1 MAIEVPDGWATLL
14 KTLTG
19 MPFPQA
25 NEDSLRLV
33 SDDYRQMAEKFQ
45 EVEELLR
52 QVVSRVDED
61 FEGRTATEFVAYAR
75 QFVERTN
82 GNQSILDRAHE
93 DAMKLSKNAHKTAAD
108 IEYTKWMIFGQLALL
123 VVQIALAQALMPLTA
138 GLSEIWA
145 AAAIGAFR
153 AMALLILKFLVAQI
167 IMQTITGLVGGLLLD
182 SILQLTQMG
191 RGDRTEWNTDF
202 TKDAAKFA
210 AIGGVLG
217 GPFALLGGAFGKLLG
232 NLGGRALGK
241 ILGNDAGNVLA
252 KGLAGGAKGAGAGA
266 GKGGGALAKGAGAGA
281 GKGGGALAKG
291 AGAGAGKGGGAL
303 AKGAGAGAGAGAGVG
318 KGGGALGK
326 GAGAGAGAGKVP
338 GGLGAG
344 AGKVPGG
351 VGEGLGKGLSGA
363 GDGIGKG
370 VSGAGDGAL
379 GAGAR
384 SGAGAAGNTIS
395 ETSAR
400 ELGERLGNI
409 MGRTNESLNQL
420 GADGVRGAAAGA
432 VGREVVKDFANA
444 FEKHLGGALGNE
456 TAKNLGREYGEALV
470 KNWAGKADWQ
480 GLTHSLDDALK
491 PFAKDLGE
499 SGVRALSHDL
509 PGSFVRTVGGNLG
522 FHIGNF
528 VGEIAGESAHAVV
541 TEGMYNLIF
550 GPEHKFTVSGW
561 TAAAGAMGGVLGRGV
576 AHGFQSVHNMVQ
588 GPPAAPPPRPPVFS
602 SDAPAP
608 PTASPRPGTESGPT
622 LRDGS
627 TPRTDADNRTLTD
640 SGSDTDSLYYPDVD
654 DFSDSA
660 TLYGDDDGNGGTAP
674 SGAPTA
680 SAPSFATSSGGAD
693 ITNTGDFTSTPNRS
707 DTPNGTD
714 SPNRTE
720 VPNSN
725 ENPNGN
731 ETPNTGGRPNTT
743 DSSGSGSGTGSGDP
757 ATPGPRSPEP
767 PVLPDTVSEL
777 DLLLNSLPDV
787 PDAPPNPQ
795 PDPDVVPDQIPEN
808 VTRDLGDLDSVLTD
822 LPRVPDAAPG
832 AVLTPDQ
839 LLESLPDVPDTPLGP
854 PRTPEE
860 LRLLA
865 DLPDVPE
872 GSPWQTS
879 GDGSGGSASGRN
891 GDSEQGHRSP
901 NDLDRLLRERQDRLK
916 NQQDPDDLDADLAAR
931 LAKLREGGP
940 DDLGRPARVDELRE
954 QYHAALEEEGTGGPD
969 RDGTVA
975 GSEDDASAL
984 PHNATGGAGTSNAT
998 GSTAAP
1004 QRPAPTGS
1012 TTTGPNSVNVQ
1023 GGSRPQS
1030 PAGTNPD
1037 GLDASLPD
1045 VPQDPP
1051 GSRPAAADETDLVF
1065 PDVPQQAPAARPET
1079 RRTESDGA
1087 GSVTDDP
1094 PSPPRTESTDELPFL
1109 DGFDD
1114 GGDLDAL
1121 LALLDGAVV
1130 VTDDPLG
1137 QLAQLPDVP
1146 EGLSSADQRKLAADT
1161 TRETDALLAD
1171 ARRVG
1176 VDRETRQRLGERIQD
1191 DVRAGRH
1198 AEAADGLR
1206 ELSDLV
1212 AQHGLGERLQQFRR
1226 HMDGGYEGRAAQLG
1240 MRRTEWLR
1248 HGLDI
1253 EEAALHGDPRRT
1265 TQLLD
1270 DFEQRLGALGAE
1282 LKDRADHSPEA
1293 LEKRLADNRRADA
1306 EAAGMDRERLRV
1318 WEDRL
1323 EQSATPDELQK
1334 TLADYEAELET
1345 AHRLT
1350 TLRELG
1356 ASEQELAS
1364 WKARFEGPERGGDL
1378 DAQYERRTTTLHDEA
1393 EVAALQERVAA
1404 LNTRES
1410 DDRTGPSREQQD
1422 SGPSMAELQQRLDAI
1437 HRGSTSRPEPPQPTP
1452 QPHDGTSRDNT
1463 PASDRSEG
1471 PDAENDASLEARL
1484 EKMREGDDHTGL
1496 SREEQQQWADRHARA
1511 EDDAARQAVERQ
1523 HAERM
1528 AQMERDR
1535 RLKAVSV
1542 GGPEGARRSP
1552 ERQDAWQ
1559 SRLDEAA
1566 DDPQAVD
1573 RALDDYDAETDKL
1586 RREGKERLEQELR
1599 APDRLRDLDRRIDRS
1614 LDRLP
1619 EEVRTQAARDARTL
1633 VERLRDLTAVPEE
1646 TPAPKTDEAVPDQ
1659 SAAQDP
1665 DPLRPTPAPA
1675 PVPHPTP
1682 TRSASPSPSSESSS
1696 SSSSRSNGDERG
1708 GSSTEKAPRP
1718 AGSERDLRTPAFPG
1732 EQLMEAPRQRN
1743 ASSASEDGGSTH
1755 SRDRDDLPS
1764 PDSRRIPTETEE
1776 DALTSSA
1783 SDRDDDA
1790 PHLSDDA
1797 ESVTSAPESP
1807 ENAQDTRD
1815 PKDTEGSGDS
1825 DNSGSPAKEGGE
1837 SQGGDETQ
1845 GAPSG
1850 DGHRPGGSSEEQQPQ
1865 LPARDQALN
1874 ALSADEFEK
1883 RMYRAR
1889 RDRPEL
1895 TTDEALRDEVYRR
1908 INDPG
1913 VKVEKEVSLARPLL
1927 AEGVAPPSGRSGA
1940 FVTFDDN
1947 AMLPTS
1953 LQGNGHGHITLRG
1966 VERLVDALTT
1976 RWRLDPDGAAQL
1988 NLVLTQSP
1996 HTLLSP
2002 RTLVLP
2008 TLDGGRRE
2016 VALSLDS
2023 YGNWRRFT
2031 EPTPPAVPDSAA
2043 QPAPGT
2049 GETTTPKTGTPE
2061 SDTSKT
2067 DEAKATTDAPVKVE
2081 TELRTRP
2088 GATETKTLGTSRAFG
2103 LAVPIGP
2110 SGTPFGALGSVS
2122 LSGRRMEA
2130 SYTYTQENRAQ
2141 SSVTTVGKDGSHLH
2155 VSDLHI
2161 VAESVH
2167 VWDRKGRERPASR
2180 QQAGTADRQHYR
2192 IQDGVAWRVPDSVT
2206 DPAIPDRLPPAFT
2219 FAPGARPHLL
2229 APLSVTTGTR
2239 LLDWALRNFPEAA
2252 PASFLRRQ
2260 LADLFGEESLRTMIA
2275 QSSGETVVTAPLFAG
2290 LGNRSLGSVELR
2302 LIPVDAA
2309 LRQASDQTEV
2319 KRADAQRSTGTTE
2332 KKNTQ
2337 GAGAGLTVG
2346 PQFGLLQP
2354 PGALNLQVAGA
2365 AGLTTQRA
2373 ESSYSGNT
2381 AESVRTL
2388 NSRGHSGLYDVRF
2401 RLEVR
2406 RQGGTWESPAPVQQG
2421 DRAGGGDPAEGG
2433 AFLTA
2438 TVQIPRADARRL
2450 AGWDDGTTPVPDAEA
2465 PPAPVYLTPS
2475 DPKTFG
2481 LHAVV
2486 DLAPV
2491 GDAQS
2496 PPPHTSLTDA
2506 LVDRIQAGLH
2516 RAYPDLVLPPGAN
2529 TATYATTANGTS
2541 TTTTG
2546 DRPGS
2551 SDRTYNNAVRNTHLL
2566 RQALARTVL
2575 EGALD
2580 RLTSTGLR
2588 IPLEQ
2593 LGTVNKRY
2601 VVVTVRAQATDRR
2614 FVGTHH
2620 DLGVANNVLSTRRAD
2635 SATTR
2640 THGWSVGFDVG
2651 LTGLD
2656 RFGGTGSV
2664 GYRYGKQTAYGMT
2677 YGPTLTPDGG
2687 IASSGSQHLWSY
2699 HLNFTAEAIS
2709 FTRPRQI
2716 ARTMTGELLGT
2727 RWFVKQTAET
2737 VDLLR
2742 TDRTGRTGTTTARP
2756 PATATAPAPAA
2767 VAGRVT
2773 FAVPASLSVPA
2784 SLPVDRSQNTAQTAP
2799 TTTPMTPAM
2808 AELLSSGKPV
2818 PTADWTSHPLLD
2830 GLHSVQ
2836 SVTSPQLVQ
2845 QHLRELLASVSG
2857 NSWVYGNDGTPATG
2871 ALAEA
2876 FAVGRNEADFSDAA
2890 QSGKHV
2896 SDLFGRTAVTDITAS
2911 VSAWPQLR
2919 RPRVV
2924 AVVDSSDLALSA
2936 VGSGTSG
2943 AGHSVA
2949 KVSSHTVSLLGAF
2962 RAKHTD
2968 TFQTAGTYGAIWT
2981 PYQRTSTAT
2990 EAATFS
2996 ANPAQTVQYTGPMA
3010 LVGADVAWHLAAR
3023 SQPSGLLQGPMEL
3036 VRGRKPEGRIV
3047 EVPDGV
3053 LVWVPLAEARKA
3065 GLFDDGLVAP
3075 PSPQLYTTT
3084 GAAAH
3089 GTLTVGRIDMAPA
3102 AKAFTDQLLTTL
3114 PQHKSWLGPKSL
3126 LADQLGGLARQM
3138 TALSPSGMRALQTGM
3153 ENGGTSLR
3161 LARNKIGPSRDASLT
3176 VTLRRTGFT
3185 PGPLRHDVKPTI
3197 ARPTSTAE
3205 TVTQKLARGYEAG
3218 YRLAEAPTVQNDPV
3232 VRNGGFTLDDKV
3244 GSSRS
3249 AALAHAVT
3257 DAVSAQVAFEGPVV
3271 TGRTEFEATFT
3282 LELPDGTVV
3291 THTQGVGDAEVVL
3304 PLSLARPE
3312 PTASPTATAGAGATA
3327 GTSATA
3333 GATGTTGHAGTTAAT
3348 GAKASATAT
3357 GTSSATPQ
3365 ASRPMLQPPE
3375 QPRTVALRERGP
3387 AGKEL
3392 FATGPESV
3400 VVTTVGGIPT
3410 LRDAA
3415 AYAVDTAVKGR
3426 GTKSGDA
3433 TPMPTDTHGRYVRR
3447 TALTRP
3453 GTAAGEALKG
3463 GISTDVLS
3471 AYLPQMI
3478 RDSLTVTLHDT
3489 TSAVGGTDATLT
3501 LSAHVDLSRATL
3513 LAVDAQAGLGGSR
3526 RTSDNDTYT
3535 GDTTDSHLPSMTAGP
3550 GFQSQPVVQSTAAVP
3565 GWADS
3570 DAAGSAADRRT
3581 SALTTLKPFA
3591 GGAVLVQAP
3600 LHVVQTAKASHR
3612 VADLPLV
3619 PAALRPGSRPPVTVE
3634 HTVPDGVTMWVSFD
3648 VARKHGLLP
3657 AEVEAAADLVKQQT
3671 EKYVTAAKEAAAAER
3686 RLRALDSESAALR
3699 TRLRDLLATPSP
3711 TGTDVAAARERLA
3724 TARTRYAEAQ
3734 RDLVNH
3740 RRDLATAEQHLAGSS
3755 EAAWKAV
3762 EHYTLTGPRPTGT
3775 PPVPWTEPATTT
3787 TPDTTGAGTDTDTD
3801 TATGTTAE
3809 EPPATVPGYPPLSEL
3824 LADATPD
3831 EGPST
3836 SVSAA
3841 TPQDVLT
3848 RTEFWLGETGP
3859 PADVEAVRR
3868 EQAKAAAWAE
3878 HLLAADA
3885 AHRASLETVRA
3896 AREDRDAA
3904 LLREARS
3911 RKTPARNAAPGQFDA
3926 ADADVRTTRAAHDK
3940 AVERLTAQY
3949 RELGLVRANFDAVDT
3964 AVRPLLAPR
3973 PEGSAPPVVTPWH
3986 PTAEPD
3992 GYVRPTETPVPDPY
4006 TSQGA
4011 DSEGRPVTLTDPD
4024 GRVLQLVEPPS
4035 AGPAHLDH
4043 GTSFHRSLLDAVER
4057 AHPGHLAVQGL
4068 HATGRDLSAAD
4079 VQHLRNR
4086 LADRLTMDR
4095 DELTPFLAIDPQE
4108 RFTAQELA
4116 DAGIVLSAAE
4126 ADEHAASRNRLPQT
4140 VAARLT
4146 PDQHVE
4152 LARTTLMRP
4161 GDQQIGDRKDAGW
4174 NHSAGDLAA
4183 LLAARVLQ
4191 VPVTVVHADLNHL
4204 TFTPASTDTT
4214 GPALS
4219 GVVLHL
4225 ADNDLYRPAVPST
4238 TDTLLLNTESEI
4250 TQQAP
4255 ETTAVES
4262 SPAAPADGIRPE
4274 GPTYYMGGGSGELA
4288 PVPRQINFIWL
4299 GGTLSPA
4306 ARANIENW
4314 AARAQAAGWT
4324 LTIWTDAAG
4333 ARSNE
4338 GFLQSTTGTGAAQ
4351 HGKVKHLFA
4360 KDKGPIWQKN
4370 PLSKAQT
4377 LYEAA
4382 LGLESFAMASDVARY
4397 ALLHKHGGVY
4407 LDVDLG
4413 PGAVTLRPGGVMM
4426 PLGDDTLPMFGPL
4439 LQDLGSVRKKLRL
4452 PDGSVP
4458 TEEQIQQAAAMA
4470 YEDGDFGNHFI
4481 VAHPGSAFMKQV
4493 LDNLP
4498 DYNTKDPL
4506 TKGYLVADMKS
4517 KNVAGKTGPLFLVRQ
4532 FIKHAGTFPPP
4543 GVSTDSGNAPA
4554 AESVKAAGKQKF
4566 APAPHNR
4573 YRVRTEDWTDWAR
4586 LEWLTSESKN
4596 QEVPTTASAPA
4607 RQETLVKRIGGTVRK
4622 LKDNVATWGSG
4633 RTGSGPTLSNDGTLL
4648 TGFDPASDQLDPG
4661 GGTPQDE
4668 LVGKDGR
4675 KVSFE
4680 QMRQSL
4686 RKIRDASGEVI
4697 GYASHSETDWA
4708 PRKDFYANYRA
4719 DQASYAVYRPEGK
4732 GTFAAVP
4739 EDSAVPRTVPW
4750 HADAH
4755 AASGTDTAA
4764 STSNA
4769 KATGTDVPA
4778 GRQQAPKPIFFD
4790 AHGSQHG
4797 VKLHIHGELPL
4808 VVDGA
4813 QFARFMETLTDP
4825 DQPPAPVVLVAC
4837 NTAATRSTDGGSV
4850 VMDAAR
4856 AVPGRRWYAPDVA
4869 VGHVTGSGA
4878 GGTTGVLAL
4887 LQDPTAG
4894 RPGQW
4899 VTAIEPD
4906 ALDALLG
4913 QERGH
4918 GGGDG
4923 DTAVGGVTKPTDG
4936 YDPVRNADKL
4946 LLNDP
4951 DKGVTAAESSSTAGD
4966 DATLKAQ
4973 QDFDRQREELW
4984 DRINSIKPL
4993 AGNEEFRQGVA
5004 AWLEAVESDMNMA
5017 LAGRTDRNE
5026 IDTSAVAAIMQ
5037 GFQSEEVM
5045 GHQLN
5050 YLWFLQHQDTA
5061 GFDGIV
5067 VRRAADSAEH
5077 GQIWSKMGAA
5087 EAISTAAV
5095 GAGVALESS
5104 VQGYIFNDLG
5114 FGLPRW
5120 DDSPTMGELWLQL
5133 SRTYAQGL
5141 TNRVT
5146 AHVLDGIHDSSVLT
5160 TTEWPEARKRIDS
5173 GEIGGL
5179 DILVYTASPGEK
5191 RNELTLTT
5199 TYTVRTQE
5207 DFDNLPRVPDTDEW
5221 RAKQREIDAEQ
5232 KQALTEIYERAREV
5246 IRLNSEVEN
5255 LLRDQDGEDRTH
5267 FRPMRTPNN
5276 SVTDLTA
5283 GQAADDSVAQQ
5294 HGMRVAAGEGVEPDA
5309 ASLPA
5314 PQEGAQQPPVS
5325 LSDTIFDALNPLL
5338 LNTDEIVPAA
5348 PEAAETPQDTSE
5360 TAPDSPEL
5368 MAQRAVHAQLID
5380 DPQGFLG
5387 TDKLS
5392 MDTAAGMNA
5401 RWDRP
5406 ALKDAYG
5413 KLAEALDTMDRHWFV
5428 LTPDPRR
5435 HGPDNPAYLLTPA
5448 LEKYVSHQ
5456 VYRAAHPF
5464 LAKLAGHADLPPVQ
5478 AEHNYLHSSY
5488 VPYLRGGAS
5497 NPETQVGHAEV
5508 PLVPGDAPG
5517 AGLVFTATMNGCAF
5531 AVTRSPQGPE
5541 SLRVWHYQS
5550 PGRRMADA
5558 LAFQHTHRTMDW
5570 FGDGEYMSSGGGRT
5584 FPEVTNILSFGPN
5597 GWNIFGQEVLASA
5610 HSMDEARISKTS
5622 ARPLSLAPADDGER
5636 FRQADAVYRALAHEH
5651 LRNISDAS
5659 DGIKNNKA
5667 PKSVRDAATSA
5678 HRKVADGAGTILI
5691 AGNVAELHSSVGPA
5705 LLAANVTLVSLRNEF
5720 YQHAAS
5726 QEVWANNMDRFLQSF
5741 ENYLQ
5746 WLRDLR
5752 TAAER
5757 LRQPPGED
5765 SAAPVV

>member
-33 SDDYRQMAEKFQ
+33 SDDYRLMAEKFQ

-82 GNQSILDRAHE
+82 GNQSILDRAYE

-232 NLGGRALGK
+232 NLGGKALGK

-266 GKGGGALAKGAGAGA
+266 GKGGGALGKGAGAGA
-281 GKGGGALAKG
+281 GKGGGALG
-291 AGAGAGKGGGAL
+291 
-303 AKGAGAGAGAGAGVG
+303 KGAGAGAGAGAGVG

-351 VGEGLGKGLSGA
+351 AGEGLGKGLGGA

-370 VSGAGDGAL
+370 VSGAGDGSL

-491 PFAKDLGE
+491 PFVKDLGE

-561 TAAAGAMGGVLGRGV
+561 TAAAGAAGGVLGRGV
-576 AHGFQSVHNMVQ
+576 AHGFQSMHNLVQ

-608 PTASPRPGTESGPT
+608 PTASPRPSTESGPT
-622 LRDGS
+622 VRDGS
-627 TPRTDADNRTLTD
+627 IPRTDADNRTLTD
-640 SGSDTDSLYYPDVD
+640 SGSDTDSLYYLDAD

-674 SGAPTA
+674 PTA

-707 DTPNGTD
+707 DTPDGTGSPNGTD

-720 VPNSN
+720 VPNTN

-731 ETPNTGGRPNTT
+731 ETPNAGGRPNTT
-743 DSSGSGSGTGSGDP
+743 DSSGSGSGTIPGTGSGDP
-757 ATPGPRSPEP
+757 ATPGSRSPEP
-767 PVLPDTVSEL
+767 LVPPDTVSKL
-777 DLLLNSLPDV
+777 DLLLNSSPDV
-787 PDAPPNPQ
+787 PDAPPNPH
-795 PDPDVVPDQIPEN
+795 PDLDPHVDVDVVPDQIPES
-808 VTRDLGDLDSVLTD
+808 VTQDLRDLDSLLTD

-832 AVLTPDQ
+832 AAPTPDQ
-839 LLESLPDVPDTPLGP
+839 LLASLPDIPDTPLGP

-860 LRLLA
+860 LRLPA

-872 GSPWQTS
+872 SSPWQTS
-879 GDGSGGSASGRN
+879 GDGSGGSPSGRA
-891 GDSEQGHRSP
+891 GDSEPGNRSS
-901 NDLDRLLRERQDRLK
+901 NDLDRLLRERLDRLK
-916 NQQDPDDLDADLAAR
+916 NQQDPDGLDADLAAR

-940 DDLGRPARVDELRE
+940 DGLGRPARVDELRE
-954 QYHAALEEEGTGGPD
+954 QYLAALEEEGTGGPD
-969 RDGTVA
+969 RDDSVTGPEGGA
-975 GSEDDASAL
+975 PAL
-984 PHNATGGAGTSNAT
+984 PYTATGGSGTPDAT
-998 GSTAAP
+998 GGTAAP
-1004 QRPAPTGS
+1004 QRPTPTAS
-1012 TTTGPNSVNVQ
+1012 TTTAPNSVNGL
-1023 GGSRPQS
+1023 GGSRPQP
-1030 PAGTNPD
+1030 PAGTSPV
-1037 GLDASLPD
+1037 GLDALLPD
-1045 VPQDPP
+1045 VPQEPP

-1065 PDVPQQAPAARPET
+1065 PDVPQQAPAARPEA

-1087 GSVTDDP
+1087 DTATDDP
-1094 PSPPRTESTDELPFL
+1094 SSPPRTESTDELPFP

-1114 GGDLDAL
+1114 GGGLDAL

-1130 VTDDPLG
+1130 VTDDPLTRP
-1137 QLAQLPDVP
+1137 AQLPDVP
-1146 EGLSSADQRKLAADT
+1146 EGLSSPDQRKLAADT

-1176 VDRETRQRLGERIQD
+1176 VDRETRQRVGERIQD

-1198 AEAADGLR
+1198 AEAAEGLR

-1253 EEAALHGDPRRT
+1253 EEAALNGDPLRT
-1265 TQLLD
+1265 TRLLD
-1270 DFEQRLGALGAE
+1270 DFEQRLGSLGAE

-1293 LEKRLADNRRADA
+1293 LEKRLADSRRADA
-1306 EAAGMDRERLRV
+1306 EAAGMDRERFRA
-1318 WEDRL
+1318 WEDHL
-1323 EQSATPDELQK
+1323 EQAATPDELQK

-1345 AHRLT
+1345 ARRLT

-1356 ASEQELAS
+1356 ASEKELAS
-1364 WKARFEGPERGGDL
+1364 WKARFEGPGRGGDL
-1378 DAQYERRTTTLHDEA
+1378 DAQYERRTTTLHGEA
-1393 EVAALQERVAA
+1393 EVAALREKVAA
-1404 LNTRES
+1404 LYE
-1410 DDRTGPSREQQD
+1410 DDAHRQGPSQPPPPHDGD
-1422 SGPSMAELQQRLDAI
+1422 SVVADLQQRLDAI
-1437 HRGSTSRPEPPQPTP
+1437 HRG
-1452 QPHDGTSRDNT
+1452 DT
-1463 PASDRSEG
+1463 PASDRPEG
-1471 PDAENDASLEARL
+1471 SGTENDASLEARL
-1484 EKMREGDDHTGL
+1484 ERMREGDDHTGL

-1511 EDDAARQAVERQ
+1511 ESDAARQAVERQ

-1528 AQMERDR
+1528 AQVERDR

-1573 RALDDYDAETDKL
+1573 RVLDDYDAETDKL

-1619 EEVRTQAARDARTL
+1619 EEVRTRAARDARTL
-1633 VERLRDLTAVPEE
+1633 VERLRDLAAVPEE
-1646 TPAPKTDEAVPDQ
+1646 TPAPKTDDAVPEQ
-1659 SAAQDP
+1659 SAAQDT
-1665 DPLRPTPAPA
+1665 DLLRPTPAPA
-1675 PVPHPTP
+1675 SAPAPHPTP
-1682 TRSASPSPSSESSS
+1682 TPSPS
-1696 SSSSRSNGDERG
+1696 
-1708 GSSTEKAPRP
+1708 PRP
-1718 AGSERDLRTPAFPG
+1718 AGSERDRRAPAFPG
-1732 EQLMEAPRQRN
+1732 EQLMEAPRQQN
-1743 ASSASEDGGSTH
+1743 VSSASEDGGSTH

-1764 PDSRRIPTETEE
+1764 PDSHRIPTETEE

-1797 ESVTSAPESP
+1797 ESVTSDPENP
-1807 ENAQDTRD
+1807 ENAQDT
-1815 PKDTEGSGDS
+1815 KNTEGSGDS
-1825 DNSGSPAKEGGE
+1825 ENSESPAKGNRE

-1865 LPARDQALN
+1865 LSARDQALN

-1883 RMYRAR
+1883 RVYRAR
-1889 RDRPEL
+1889 RDRPDL

-1940 FVTFDDN
+1940 FVTFDDD

-1953 LQGNGHGHITLRG
+1953 LRGNGHGHITLRG

-1976 RWRLDPDGAAQL
+1976 RWRLHPDGAAQL
-1988 NLVLTQSP
+1988 NLLLGQSP
-1996 HTLLSP
+1996 HTLLGP

-2016 VALSLDS
+2016 VTLSLDS

-2049 GETTTPKTGTPE
+2049 GEGDSTTNTASRTEEAAKT
-2061 SDTSKT
+2061 
-2067 DEAKATTDAPVKVE
+2067 TTDAPVKVE

-2161 VAESVH
+2161 VAESLH
-2167 VWDRKGRERPASR
+2167 VWDKKGRERPANQ
-2180 QQAGTADRQHYR
+2180 QQAGTADQQHYR
-2192 IQDGVAWRVPDSVT
+2192 IQDGVAWRVPDSIT
-2206 DPAIPDRLPPAFT
+2206 DPAIPDRLPPAFA

-2252 PASFLRRQ
+2252 PGSFLRRQ

-2302 LIPVDAA
+2302 LVPVDAT
-2309 LRQASDQTEV
+2309 LLQASDNTEV

-2337 GAGAGLTVG
+2337 GAGVGLTVG

-2406 RQGGTWESPAPVQQG
+2406 RQGGTWESPAPVRQS
-2421 DRAGGGDPAEGG
+2421 DRAGGVDPAEGG

-2465 PPAPVYLTPS
+2465 PPAPVYLTASNPT
-2475 DPKTFG
+2475 TFG

-2491 GDAQS
+2491 GDAQAP

-2516 RAYPDLVLPPGAN
+2516 RAYPDLVLPPGTNPAP
-2529 TATYATTANGTS
+2529 TATGTTTAT

-2546 DRPGS
+2546 DRSGG

-2664 GYRYGKQTAYGMT
+2664 GYRYGRQTAYGMT

-2699 HLNFTAEAIS
+2699 HLNFTAEATS

-2742 TDRTGRTGTTTARP
+2742 TDQPGRTGTTTARP
-2756 PATATAPAPAA
+2756 PATTTPAPAVAPAA

-2773 FAVPASLSVPA
+2773 VAVPASLSVQS
-2784 SLPVDRSQNTAQTAP
+2784 SLPADRSQNTAQTGQTAP

-2818 PTADWTSHPLLD
+2818 PTTDWTSHPLLD

-2845 QHLRELLASVSG
+2845 QHLKELLASVSG

-2890 QSGKHV
+2890 QTGKHV

-2949 KVSSHTVSLLGAF
+2949 EVSSHTVSLLGAF

-2968 TFQTAGTYGAIWT
+2968 TFRTAGTYGAIWT

-2996 ANPAQTVQYTGPMA
+2996 ANPAHTVQYTGPMA

-3089 GTLTVGRIDMAPA
+3089 GALTVGRIDMAPA
-3102 AKAFTDQLLTTL
+3102 VKAFTDQLLTTL

-3138 TALSPSGMRALQTGM
+3138 TALSPSGMRALQTGL

-3161 LARNKIGPSRDASLT
+3161 LARNKIGPSKDASLT

-3282 LELPDGTVV
+3282 LELPDGSVV
-3291 THTQGVGDAEVVL
+3291 TRTQSVGDAEVVL

-3312 PTASPTATAGAGATA
+3312 PTASATATAGAGATA
-3327 GTSATA
+3327 GP
-3333 GATGTTGHAGTTAAT
+3333 
-3348 GAKASATAT
+3348 KASATAT
-3357 GTSSATPQ
+3357 GTPASSATRQ
-3365 ASRPMLQPPE
+3365 ALRPMLLPPE
-3375 QPRTVALRERGP
+3375 QPRTATLRERGT

-3400 VVTTVGGIPT
+3400 VVTTVSGIPA

-3426 GTKSGDA
+3426 GTQSGDA

-3463 GISTDVLS
+3463 GVSTDVLS

-3501 LSAHVDLSRATL
+3501 LSANVDLSGAKL

-3550 GFQSQPVVQSTAAVP
+3550 GFHSQPVVQSTAAVP

-3612 VADLPLV
+3612 IADLPLV
-3619 PAALRPGSRPPVTVE
+3619 PASLRPGSRPPVTVE

-3671 EKYVTAAKEAAAAER
+3671 EKYVTAAKEAATAER
-3686 RLRALDSESAALR
+3686 RLRALDSEAAALR

-3711 TGTDVAAARERLA
+3711 TGTDVTAARERLA

-3762 EHYTLTGPRPTGT
+3762 EHYTLTGPRPTGA
-3775 PPVPWTEPATTT
+3775 PPVPWTEPTTT
-3787 TPDTTGAGTDTDTD
+3787 TD
-3801 TATGTTAE
+3801 TAIASTVTATRTTTE
-3809 EPPATVPGYPPLSEL
+3809 EAPATVPGYPPLSAL

-3831 EGPST
+3831 VGPT
-3836 SVSAA
+3836 ASVSISAA

-3859 PADVEAVRR
+3859 LSDMEAVRR

-3885 AHRASLETVRA
+3885 AYRASLETVRA

-3911 RKTPARNAAPGQFDA
+3911 RKTPARDATPGQFDA

-3992 GYVRPTETPVPDPY
+3992 GYVRPTETSVPDPY
-4006 TSQGA
+4006 TSQGD

-4035 AGPAHLDH
+4035 TGPAHLDH

-4057 AHPGHLAVQGL
+4057 AHPGLLAVQGL

-4086 LADRLTMDR
+4086 LADRLTADR
-4095 DELTPFLAIDPQE
+4095 DELAPFLAIDPQE

-4126 ADEHAASRNRLPQT
+4126 ATEHAASRNRLPQT

-4146 PDQHVE
+4146 PDQRVE
-4152 LARTTLMRP
+4152 LARTTLLRP

-4183 LLAARVLQ
+4183 LLASRVLR

-4204 TFTPASTDTT
+4204 TFTPASTDTA
-4214 GPALS
+4214 GPARS

-4225 ADNDLYRPAVPST
+4225 TDNDLYRPAVPST
-4238 TDTLLLNTESEI
+4238 TDALLLNTESEI

-4255 ETTAVES
+4255 ETPAVES

-4288 PVPRQINFIWL
+4288 PVPQQINFIWL
-4299 GGTLSPA
+4299 GGKLSAA

-4314 AARAQAAGWT
+4314 ADRARAAGWT

-4333 ARSNE
+4333 ARNNE
-4338 GFLQSTTGTGAAQ
+4338 GFLQSTTGTGTAQ

-4413 PGAVTLRPGGVMM
+4413 PGAVTLRAGGVLM

-4439 LQDLGSVRKKLRL
+4439 LQDLGSVRKKLKL
-4452 PDGSVP
+4452 PDGSMP

-4517 KNVAGKTGPLFLVRQ
+4517 KNVAAKTGPLFLVRQ
-4532 FIKHAGTFPPP
+4532 FIKHAGAFPPP
-4543 GVSTDSGNAPA
+4543 GVSTDPGNAPA
-4554 AESVKAAGKQKF
+4554 AESDKAAGKQRF
-4566 APAPHNR
+4566 TPTQHNR

-4586 LEWLTSESKN
+4586 LEWLTSESEN
-4596 QEVPTTASAPA
+4596 QEAPTTTSAPA
-4607 RQETLVKRIGGTVRK
+4607 RQETLVKRIGGTVKK
-4622 LKDNVATWGSG
+4622 LKNNVATWGSG
-4633 RTGSGPTLSNDGTLL
+4633 RTGSGPTLSNDGTLPA
-4648 TGFDPASDQLDPG
+4648 GFDPASDQLVPDG
-4661 GGTPQDE
+4661 GATKDE

-4697 GYASHSETDWA
+4697 GYASHSEQDWA
-4708 PRKDFYANYRA
+4708 PRKDFYANYHA

-4739 EDSAVPRTVPW
+4739 EDSAVTRTVPW
-4750 HADAH
+4750 HADAR
-4755 AASGTDTAA
+4755 AASGTDTAT
-4764 STSNA
+4764 STSTSTA
-4769 KATGTDVPA
+4769 KATGTDIPA
-4778 GRQQAPKPIFFD
+4778 GRQQAPKPVFFD
-4790 AHGSQHG
+4790 AHGSQQG
-4797 VKLHIHGELPL
+4797 VKLHIDGELPL

-4837 NTAATRSTDGGSV
+4837 NTAATRSADGGSV
-4850 VMDAAR
+4850 VTDAAR

-4878 GGTTGVLAL
+4878 GGATGVLAL
-4887 LQDPTAG
+4887 LQDRTAG
-4894 RPGQW
+4894 RTGQW
-4899 VTAIEPD
+4899 VTASEPD
-4906 ALDALLG
+4906 ALDALLR
-4913 QERGH
+4913 QERTH
-4918 GGGDG
+4918 GGEDG
-4923 DTAVGGVTKPTDG
+4923 DTVIGVETKPTDG
-4936 YDPVRNADKL
+4936 YAPVRNADKL
-4946 LLNDP
+4946 LLNVP
-4951 DKGVTAAESSSTAGD
+4951 DEGVAAAESSMTAGN
-4966 DATLKAQ
+4966 DATPKAQ
-4973 QDFDRQREELW
+4973 QDFDRQRKELW

-5004 AWLEAVESDMNMA
+5004 SWLETVESDMKMA
-5017 LAGRTDRNE
+5017 LAGRPDRNG
-5026 IDTSAVAAIMQ
+5026 IDTSAVAAIMK

-5087 EAISTAAV
+5087 EAISTASV

-5160 TTEWPEARKRIDS
+5160 TTEWPEARKRIAG

-5191 RNELTLTT
+5191 RNELILTT

-5207 DFDNLPRVPDTDEW
+5207 DFDNLPRVPDSDEW

-5246 IRLNSEVEN
+5246 IRLNSEVAN
-5255 LLRDQDGEDRTH
+5255 LLGDQDGEDRTH
-5267 FRPMRTPNN
+5267 FRPMRTPNS

-5283 GQAADDSVAQQ
+5283 GQAGDDSVARQ

-5314 PQEGAQQPPVS
+5314 TQEGAQQPSVS
-5325 LSDTIFDALNPLL
+5325 LSDTIFEALNPLL

-5348 PEAAETPQDTSE
+5348 PEATETAQDTSE
-5360 TAPDSPEL
+5360 TALEATGTAPDSPEL
-5368 MAQRAVHAQLID
+5368 MAQRAVHARLID
-5380 DPQGFLG
+5380 DPQDFLR

-5392 MDTAAGMNA
+5392 MDTTAGMNA

-5406 ALKDAYG
+5406 ALKDAHG

-5435 HGPDNPAYLLTPA
+5435 HGPDSPAYLLTPA
-5448 LEKYVSHQ
+5448 LEKYVSHLG
-5456 VYRAAHPF
+5456 YRTAHPF

-5497 NPETQVGHAEV
+5497 DPETQVGHAEV

-5531 AVTRSPQGPE
+5531 AVTRSPQGPD
-5541 SLRVWHYQS
+5541 SLRAWHYQS

-5597 GWNIFGQEVLASA
+5597 GWKIFGQEVLASA
-5610 HSMDEARISKTS
+5610 HSMNEAHISKTS
-5622 ARPLSLAPADDGER
+5622 ARPLNLAPADDGER

-5651 LRNISDAS
+5651 LHNISNAS

-5678 HRKVADGAGTILI
+5678 HGKVADGAGKILI
-5691 AGNVAELHSSVGPA
+5691 AGNAAELHSAVGPA
-5705 LLAANVTLVSLRNEF
+5705 LLAANVALVSLRNEF

-5726 QEVWANNMDRFLQSF
+5726 KEVWANNMDRFLQSF
-5741 ENYLQ
+5741 DNYLQ
-5746 WLRDLR
+5746 WLKDLR

-5757 LRQPPGED
+5757 LRQPPADDE
-5765 SAAPVV
+5765 AAPVV

>member
-1 MAIEVPDGWATLL
+1 
-14 KTLTG
+14 
-19 MPFPQA
+19 
-25 NEDSLRLV
+25 
-33 SDDYRQMAEKFQ
+33 
-45 EVEELLR
+45 
-52 QVVSRVDED
+52 
-61 FEGRTATEFVAYAR
+61 
-75 QFVERTN
+75 
-82 GNQSILDRAHE
+82 
-93 DAMKLSKNAHKTAAD
+93 
-108 IEYTKWMIFGQLALL
+108 
-123 VVQIALAQALMPLTA
+123 
-138 GLSEIWA
+138 
-145 AAAIGAFR
+145 
-153 AMALLILKFLVAQI
+153 
-167 IMQTITGLVGGLLLD
+167 
-182 SILQLTQMG
+182 
-191 RGDRTEWNTDF
+191 
-202 TKDAAKFA
+202 
-210 AIGGVLG
+210 
-217 GPFALLGGAFGKLLG
+217 
-232 NLGGRALGK
+232 
-241 ILGNDAGNVLA
+241 
-252 KGLAGGAKGAGAGA
+252 
-266 GKGGGALAKGAGAGA
+266 
-281 GKGGGALAKG
+281 
-291 AGAGAGKGGGAL
+291 
-303 AKGAGAGAGAGAGVG
+303 
-318 KGGGALGK
+318 
-326 GAGAGAGAGKVP
+326 
-338 GGLGAG
+338 
-344 AGKVPGG
+344 
-351 VGEGLGKGLSGA
+351 
-363 GDGIGKG
+363 
-370 VSGAGDGAL
+370 
-379 GAGAR
+379 
-384 SGAGAAGNTIS
+384 
-395 ETSAR
+395 
-400 ELGERLGNI
+400 
-409 MGRTNESLNQL
+409 
-420 GADGVRGAAAGA
+420 
-432 VGREVVKDFANA
+432 
-444 FEKHLGGALGNE
+444 
-456 TAKNLGREYGEALV
+456 
-470 KNWAGKADWQ
+470 
-480 GLTHSLDDALK
+480 
-491 PFAKDLGE
+491 
-499 SGVRALSHDL
+499 
-509 PGSFVRTVGGNLG
+509 
-522 FHIGNF
+522 
-528 VGEIAGESAHAVV
+528 
-541 TEGMYNLIF
+541 
-550 GPEHKFTVSGW
+550 
-561 TAAAGAMGGVLGRGV
+561 
-576 AHGFQSVHNMVQ
+576 
-588 GPPAAPPPRPPVFS
+588 
-602 SDAPAP
+602 
-608 PTASPRPGTESGPT
+608 
-622 LRDGS
+622 
-627 TPRTDADNRTLTD
+627 
-640 SGSDTDSLYYPDVD
+640 
-654 DFSDSA
+654 
-660 TLYGDDDGNGGTAP
+660 
-674 SGAPTA
+674 
-680 SAPSFATSSGGAD
+680 
-693 ITNTGDFTSTPNRS
+693 
-707 DTPNGTD
+707 
-714 SPNRTE
+714 
-720 VPNSN
+720 
-725 ENPNGN
+725 
-731 ETPNTGGRPNTT
+731 
-743 DSSGSGSGTGSGDP
+743 
-757 ATPGPRSPEP
+757 
-767 PVLPDTVSEL
+767 
-777 DLLLNSLPDV
+777 
-787 PDAPPNPQ
+787 
-795 PDPDVVPDQIPEN
+795 
-808 VTRDLGDLDSVLTD
+808 
-822 LPRVPDAAPG
+822 
-832 AVLTPDQ
+832 
-839 LLESLPDVPDTPLGP
+839 
-854 PRTPEE
+854 
-860 LRLLA
+860 
-865 DLPDVPE
+865 
-872 GSPWQTS
+872 
-879 GDGSGGSASGRN
+879 
-891 GDSEQGHRSP
+891 
-901 NDLDRLLRERQDRLK
+901 
-916 NQQDPDDLDADLAAR
+916 
-931 LAKLREGGP
+931 
-940 DDLGRPARVDELRE
+940 
-954 QYHAALEEEGTGGPD
+954 
-969 RDGTVA
+969 
-975 GSEDDASAL
+975 
-984 PHNATGGAGTSNAT
+984 
-998 GSTAAP
+998 
-1004 QRPAPTGS
+1004 
-1012 TTTGPNSVNVQ
+1012 
-1023 GGSRPQS
+1023 
-1030 PAGTNPD
+1030 
-1037 GLDASLPD
+1037 
-1045 VPQDPP
+1045 
-1051 GSRPAAADETDLVF
+1051 
-1065 PDVPQQAPAARPET
+1065 
-1079 RRTESDGA
+1079 
-1087 GSVTDDP
+1087 
-1094 PSPPRTESTDELPFL
+1094 
-1109 DGFDD
+1109 
-1114 GGDLDAL
+1114 
-1121 LALLDGAVV
+1121 
-1130 VTDDPLG
+1130 
-1137 QLAQLPDVP
+1137 
-1146 EGLSSADQRKLAADT
+1146 
-1161 TRETDALLAD
+1161 
-1171 ARRVG
+1171 
-1176 VDRETRQRLGERIQD
+1176 
-1191 DVRAGRH
+1191 
-1198 AEAADGLR
+1198 
-1206 ELSDLV
+1206 
-1212 AQHGLGERLQQFRR
+1212 
-1226 HMDGGYEGRAAQLG
+1226 
-1240 MRRTEWLR
+1240 
-1248 HGLDI
+1248 
-1253 EEAALHGDPRRT
+1253 
-1265 TQLLD
+1265 
-1270 DFEQRLGALGAE
+1270 
-1282 LKDRADHSPEA
+1282 
-1293 LEKRLADNRRADA
+1293 
-1306 EAAGMDRERLRV
+1306 
-1318 WEDRL
+1318 
-1323 EQSATPDELQK
+1323 
-1334 TLADYEAELET
+1334 
-1345 AHRLT
+1345 
-1350 TLRELG
+1350 
-1356 ASEQELAS
+1356 
-1364 WKARFEGPERGGDL
+1364 
-1378 DAQYERRTTTLHDEA
+1378 
-1393 EVAALQERVAA
+1393 
-1404 LNTRES
+1404 
-1410 DDRTGPSREQQD
+1410 
-1422 SGPSMAELQQRLDAI
+1422 
-1437 HRGSTSRPEPPQPTP
+1437 
-1452 QPHDGTSRDNT
+1452 
-1463 PASDRSEG
+1463 
-1471 PDAENDASLEARL
+1471 
-1484 EKMREGDDHTGL
+1484 
-1496 SREEQQQWADRHARA
+1496 
-1511 EDDAARQAVERQ
+1511 
-1523 HAERM
+1523 
-1528 AQMERDR
+1528 
-1535 RLKAVSV
+1535 
-1542 GGPEGARRSP
+1542 
-1552 ERQDAWQ
+1552 
-1559 SRLDEAA
+1559 
-1566 DDPQAVD
+1566 
-1573 RALDDYDAETDKL
+1573 
-1586 RREGKERLEQELR
+1586 
-1599 APDRLRDLDRRIDRS
+1599 
-1614 LDRLP
+1614 
-1619 EEVRTQAARDARTL
+1619 
-1633 VERLRDLTAVPEE
+1633 
-1646 TPAPKTDEAVPDQ
+1646 
-1659 SAAQDP
+1659 
-1665 DPLRPTPAPA
+1665 
-1675 PVPHPTP
+1675 
-1682 TRSASPSPSSESSS
+1682 
-1696 SSSSRSNGDERG
+1696 
-1708 GSSTEKAPRP
+1708 
-1718 AGSERDLRTPAFPG
+1718 
-1732 EQLMEAPRQRN
+1732 MEAPRQQN
-1743 ASSASEDGGSTH
+1743 VSSASEDGGSTH

-1764 PDSRRIPTETEE
+1764 PDSHRIPTETEE

-1783 SDRDDDA
+1783 SDRDEDA

-1797 ESVTSAPESP
+1797 ESVTSAPENP
-1807 ENAQDTRD
+1807 ENAQDTKST
-1815 PKDTEGSGDS
+1815 KDTEGSGGS
-1825 DNSGSPAKEGGE
+1825 ENSESPAKGNRE

-1865 LPARDQALN
+1865 LSARDQALN

-1889 RDRPEL
+1889 RDRPDL

-1940 FVTFDDN
+1940 FVTFDDD

-1953 LQGNGHGHITLRG
+1953 LRGNGHGHITLRG

-1976 RWRLDPDGAAQL
+1976 RWRLHPDGAAQL
-1988 NLVLTQSP
+1988 NLLLSQSP
-1996 HTLLSP
+1996 HTLLGP

-2016 VALSLDS
+2016 VTLSLDS

-2049 GETTTPKTGTPE
+2049 GEGDSTTNTASRTE
-2061 SDTSKT
+2061 
-2067 DEAKATTDAPVKVE
+2067 EAKTTTDAPVKVE

-2161 VAESVH
+2161 VAESLH
-2167 VWDRKGRERPASR
+2167 VWDKKGRERPANQ
-2180 QQAGTADRQHYR
+2180 QQAGTADQQHYR
-2192 IQDGVAWRVPDSVT
+2192 IHDGVAWRVPDSVT
-2206 DPAIPDRLPPAFT
+2206 DPAIPDRLPPAFA

-2252 PASFLRRQ
+2252 PGSFLRRQ

-2302 LIPVDAA
+2302 LVPVDAT
-2309 LRQASDQTEV
+2309 LLQASDNTEV

-2332 KKNTQ
+2332 KRNTQ
-2337 GAGAGLTVG
+2337 GAGVGLTVG

-2406 RQGGTWESPAPVQQG
+2406 RQGGTWESPAPVQQS
-2421 DRAGGGDPAEGG
+2421 DRAGGVDPAEGG

-2465 PPAPVYLTPS
+2465 PPAPVYLTASNPT
-2475 DPKTFG
+2475 TFG

-2516 RAYPDLVLPPGAN
+2516 RAYPDLVLPPGTNPAP
-2529 TATYATTANGTS
+2529 AATTANGTT

-2546 DRPGS
+2546 DRSGGS
-2551 SDRTYNNAVRNTHLL
+2551 DHTYNNAVRNTHLL

-2664 GYRYGKQTAYGMT
+2664 GYRYGRQTAYGMT

-2687 IASSGSQHLWSY
+2687 ITSSGSQHLWSY
-2699 HLNFTAEAIS
+2699 HMDFTAEASS

-2756 PATATAPAPAA
+2756 SATAIAPAPAPAPAA

-2773 FAVPASLSVPA
+2773 VAVPASLSVPS

-2818 PTADWTSHPLLD
+2818 PTTDWTSHPLLD

-2845 QHLRELLASVSG
+2845 QHLKELLASVSG

-2890 QSGKHV
+2890 QTGKHV

-2924 AVVDSSDLALSA
+2924 AVVDSSDLALST

-2949 KVSSHTVSLLGAF
+2949 EVSSHSVSLLGAF

-2968 TFQTAGTYGAIWT
+2968 TFRTAGTYGAIWT

-2996 ANPAQTVQYTGPMA
+2996 ANPAHTVQYTGPMA

-3089 GTLTVGRIDMAPA
+3089 GALTVGRIDMAPA
-3102 AKAFTDQLLTTL
+3102 VKAFTDQLLTTL

-3161 LARNKIGPSRDASLT
+3161 LARNKIGPSKDASLT

-3282 LELPDGTVV
+3282 LELPDGSVV
-3291 THTQGVGDAEVVL
+3291 THTQSVGDAEVVL

-3312 PTASPTATAGAGATA
+3312 PTASSTATAGAGATA
-3327 GTSATA
+3327 GASATA
-3333 GATGTTGHAGTTAAT
+3333 GAAGTTGHAGATAAT
-3348 GAKASATAT
+3348 GPKASATAT
-3357 GTSSATPQ
+3357 GTPASSATPQ
-3365 ASRPMLQPPE
+3365 APRPMLQPPE
-3375 QPRTVALRERGP
+3375 QPRTAALRERGS

-3400 VVTTVGGIPT
+3400 VVTTVGGIPA

-3426 GTKSGDA
+3426 GTQSGDA

-3447 TALTRP
+3447 TALTLP

-3463 GISTDVLS
+3463 GVSTDVLS

-3501 LSAHVDLSRATL
+3501 LSANVDLSGAKL

-3550 GFQSQPVVQSTAAVP
+3550 GFHAQPLVQSTAAVP

-3612 VADLPLV
+3612 IADLPLV
-3619 PAALRPGSRPPVTVE
+3619 PASLRPGSRPPVTVE

-3671 EKYVTAAKEAAAAER
+3671 GKYVTAAKEAATAER
-3686 RLRALDSESAALR
+3686 RLRALDSEAAALR
-3699 TRLRDLLATPSP
+3699 TRLRDLLAPPSP
-3711 TGTDVAAARERLA
+3711 TGTDVTAARQRLA

-3740 RRDLATAEQHLAGSS
+3740 RRDLTTAEQHLAGSS

-3775 PPVPWTEPATTT
+3775 PPVPWAEPTTTT
-3787 TPDTTGAGTDTDTD
+3787 TPDTTGAGTD

-3831 EGPST
+3831 VGPSAST
-3836 SVSAA
+3836 SASAA

-3859 PADVEAVRR
+3859 LSDMEAVRR

-3885 AHRASLETVRA
+3885 AYRASLETVRA

-3911 RKTPARNAAPGQFDA
+3911 RKTVARDATPGQFDA

-4006 TSQGA
+4006 TSQGE

-4035 AGPAHLDH
+4035 TGPAHLDH

-4057 AHPGHLAVQGL
+4057 AHPGLLAVQGL

-4086 LADRLTMDR
+4086 LADRLTEDR
-4095 DELTPFLAIDPQE
+4095 DELAPFLAIDPQE

-4116 DAGIVLSAAE
+4116 DTGITLSAAE
-4126 ADEHAASRNRLPQT
+4126 AAEHVASRNRLPQT

-4146 PDQHVE
+4146 PGQRVN
-4152 LARTTLMRP
+4152 LARTTLLRP

-4183 LLAARVLQ
+4183 LLASRVLQ

-4204 TFTPASTDTT
+4204 TFTPASTDTA
-4214 GPALS
+4214 GP

-4238 TDTLLLNTESEI
+4238 TDALLLNTESE
-4250 TQQAP
+4250 
-4255 ETTAVES
+4255 
-4262 SPAAPADGIRPE
+4262 IRPE

-4299 GGTLSPA
+4299 GGKLSAA

-4314 AARAQAAGWT
+4314 ADRAQAAGWT

-4333 ARSNE
+4333 ARNNE
-4338 GFLQSTTGTGAAQ
+4338 GFLQSTTGTGTAQ

-4413 PGAVTLRPGGVMM
+4413 PGAVTLRPGGVLM

-4439 LQDLGSVRKKLRL
+4439 LQDLGSVRKKLKL

-4498 DYNTKDPL
+4498 DYTTKDPL

-4554 AESVKAAGKQKF
+4554 AESDKAAGKQKF
-4566 APAPHNR
+4566 APAAHNR
-4573 YRVRTEDWTDWAR
+4573 YRVRTEDWADWAR
-4586 LEWLTSESKN
+4586 LEWLTSESEN
-4596 QEVPTTASAPA
+4596 QEVPTTTSAPA
-4607 RQETLVKRIGGTVRK
+4607 RQETLAKRIGGTVRK
-4622 LKDNVATWGSG
+4622 LKNNVATWGSG

-4648 TGFDPASDQLDPG
+4648 TGFDPAADQLDPG

-4697 GYASHSETDWA
+4697 GYASHSEQDWA

-4739 EDSAVPRTVPW
+4739 EDSAVARTVPW
-4750 HADAH
+4750 HADAG
-4755 AASGTDTAA
+4755 AASGTDTAT
-4764 STSNA
+4764 STSTSTA
-4769 KATGTDVPA
+4769 KATGTNIPA
-4778 GRQQAPKPIFFD
+4778 GRQQAPKPVFFD

-4797 VKLHIHGELPL
+4797 VKLHIDGELPL

-4837 NTAATRSTDGGSV
+4837 NTAATRSADGGSV
-4850 VMDAAR
+4850 VTDAAR

-4878 GGTTGVLAL
+4878 GGATGVLAL
-4887 LQDPTAG
+4887 LQDPMAG
-4894 RPGQW
+4894 RTGQW
-4899 VTAIEPD
+4899 VTASEPD
-4906 ALDALLG
+4906 ALDALLR
-4913 QERGH
+4913 QERTH
-4918 GGGDG
+4918 GGEDG
-4923 DTAVGGVTKPTDG
+4923 DTVIGVETKPTDG
-4936 YDPVRNADKL
+4936 YAPVRNADKL
-4946 LLNDP
+4946 LLNVP
-4951 DKGVTAAESSSTAGD
+4951 DEGVVAAESSMTADD
-4966 DATLKAQ
+4966 DATPKAQ
-4973 QDFDRQREELW
+4973 QDFDRQRKELW

-5004 AWLEAVESDMNMA
+5004 AWLETVESDMKMA
-5017 LAGRTDRNE
+5017 LAGRPDRNG
-5026 IDTSAVAAIMQ
+5026 IDTSAVAAIMK

-5087 EAISTAAV
+5087 EAISTASV

-5160 TTEWPEARKRIDS
+5160 TTEWPEARKRIAG

-5191 RNELTLTT
+5191 RNELILTT

-5246 IRLNSEVEN
+5246 IRLNSEVAN
-5255 LLRDQDGEDRTH
+5255 LLGDQGGEDRTH

-5283 GQAADDSVAQQ
+5283 VQAGDDSVAQQ
-5294 HGMRVAAGEGVEPDA
+5294 HGMRVAADEGVEPDA
-5309 ASLPA
+5309 AALPA

-5325 LSDTIFDALNPLL
+5325 LSDTIFEALNPLL

-5348 PEAAETPQDTSE
+5348 PEATETAQDTSE
-5360 TAPDSPEL
+5360 TAPESPEL
-5368 MAQRAVHAQLID
+5368 MAQRAVHTRLID
-5380 DPQGFLG
+5380 DPQDFLS
-5387 TDKLS
+5387 TNKLS
-5392 MDTAAGMNA
+5392 MDTTAGMNA

-5406 ALKDAYG
+5406 SLKAAYG

-5435 HGPDNPAYLLTPA
+5435 HGQDHPAYLLTPA
-5448 LEKYVSHQ
+5448 LEKYVSHLG
-5456 VYRAAHPF
+5456 YRTAHPF

-5531 AVTRSPQGPE
+5531 AITRSPQGPD
-5541 SLRVWHYQS
+5541 SLRAWHYQS

-5584 FPEVTNILSFGPN
+5584 FPEVTNILSFGSN
-5597 GWNIFGQEVLASA
+5597 GWKIFGQEVLASA
-5610 HSMDEARISKTS
+5610 HSMNEAHISKTS
-5622 ARPLSLAPADDGER
+5622 ARPLNLAPADDGER
-5636 FRQADAVYRALAHEH
+5636 FRQADAVYSALAHEH
-5651 LRNISDAS
+5651 LHNISNAS

-5678 HRKVADGAGTILI
+5678 HGKVADGAGKILI
-5691 AGNVAELHSSVGPA
+5691 AGNAAELHSAVGPA
-5705 LLAANVTLVSLRNEF
+5705 LLAANVALVSLRNEF

-5726 QEVWANNMDRFLQSF
+5726 KEVWANNMDRFLQSF

-5746 WLRDLR
+5746 WLKDLR
-5752 TAAER
+5752 TAADN
-5757 LRQPPGED
+5757 LRQPPADDE
-5765 SAAPVV
+5765 AAPVV

>member
-33 SDDYRQMAEKFQ
+33 SDDYRLMAEKFQ

-153 AMALLILKFLVAQI
+153 TMALLILKFLVAQI

-232 NLGGRALGK
+232 NLGGKALGK

-266 GKGGGALAKGAGAGA
+266 GKGGGALGKGAGAGV
-281 GKGGGALAKG
+281 GKG
-291 AGAGAGKGGGAL
+291 AGALG
-303 AKGAGAGAGAGAGVG
+303 KGAGAGAGAGAG

-351 VGEGLGKGLSGA
+351 AGEGLGKGLSGA

-576 AHGFQSVHNMVQ
+576 AHGFQSMHNMVQ

-608 PTASPRPGTESGPT
+608 PTASPRPSTESGPAV
-622 LRDGS
+622 RDGS

-640 SGSDTDSLYYPDVD
+640 SGSDTDSLYYLDVD

-660 TLYGDDDGNGGTAP
+660 TLYGDDDGNGATSP

-714 SPNRTE
+714 SPNGTE
-720 VPNSN
+720 VPNRN
-725 ENPNGN
+725 ENPTGN
-731 ETPNTGGRPNTT
+731 E
-743 DSSGSGSGTGSGDP
+743 
-757 ATPGPRSPEP
+757 P
-767 PVLPDTVSEL
+767 PDLPDTVSGL

-787 PDAPPNPQ
+787 PDA
-795 PDPDVVPDQIPEN
+795 
-808 VTRDLGDLDSVLTD
+808 
-822 LPRVPDAAPG
+822 APG
-832 AVLTPDQ
+832 AALTPDQ
-839 LLESLPDVPDTPLGP
+839 LLASLPDIPDTPLGP

-879 GDGSGGSASGRN
+879 GDGSGGSPSGRA

-901 NDLDRLLRERQDRLK
+901 DDLDRLLRERQDRLT

-969 RDGTVA
+969 RDGTVT
-975 GSEDDASAL
+975 GPEDDATAL
-984 PHNATGGAGTSNAT
+984 PYTATGGTGTPNATGGTT
-998 GSTAAP
+998 AP
-1004 QRPAPTGS
+1004 QRPAPTAS
-1012 TTTGPNSVNVQ
+1012 TTTAPNSGNGP

-1030 PAGTNPD
+1030 PAGTSQD

-1045 VPQDPP
+1045 VPQNPP

-1065 PDVPQQAPAARPET
+1065 PDVPQQAPAARPEA
-1079 RRTESDGA
+1079 RQTESDGA
-1087 GSVTDDP
+1087 GTVTDDP
-1094 PSPPRTESTDELPFL
+1094 PSPPRTESTDELPFP

-1121 LALLDGAVV
+1121 LALLDDAVV

-1146 EGLSSADQRKLAADT
+1146 EGLSSADRRRLAADT

-1253 EEAALHGDPRRT
+1253 EEAALNGDPRRT

-1306 EAAGMDRERLRV
+1306 EAAGLDRERFRA

-1323 EQSATPDELQK
+1323 EQAATPDELQK

-1345 AHRLT
+1345 ARRLT

-1356 ASEQELAS
+1356 ASENELAS
-1364 WKARFEGPERGGDL
+1364 WKARFEGPGRGGDL
-1378 DAQYERRTTTLHDEA
+1378 DAQYERRTTTLHGEA
-1393 EVAALQERVAA
+1393 EVAALQEKVAA
-1404 LNTRES
+1404 LYE
-1410 DDRTGPSREQQD
+1410 DDAPRQGPSQ
-1422 SGPSMAELQQRLDAI
+1422 
-1437 HRGSTSRPEPPQPTP
+1437 PPP
-1452 QPHDGTSRDNT
+1452 PHDGTGDDNT
-1463 PASDRSEG
+1463 PTGHRSKDS
-1471 PDAENDASLEARL
+1471 DAENDASLEARL

-1496 SREEQQQWADRHARA
+1496 SREEQRQWADRHARA

-1528 AQMERDR
+1528 AQVERDR
-1535 RLKAVSV
+1535 RLKAVSG
-1542 GGPEGARRSP
+1542 GGPEGARRSA

-1559 SRLDEAA
+1559 SRIDEAA
-1566 DDPQAVD
+1566 DDPRAVD
-1573 RALDDYDAETDKL
+1573 RVLDDYDAETDKL

-1619 EEVRTQAARDARTL
+1619 EEVRTRAARDARTL

-1646 TPAPKTDEAVPDQ
+1646 TPAPKTGDAVPEQ
-1659 SAAQDP
+1659 SAAQDT

-1675 PVPHPTP
+1675 PHPTP
-1682 TRSASPSPSSESSS
+1682 TRSPSPSPSPSSSLDSSS

-1708 GSSTEKAPRP
+1708 GSSTEKTPRP
-1718 AGSERDLRTPAFPG
+1718 AGSERDRRAPAFPG

-1743 ASSASEDGGSTH
+1743 ASSASEDSGSTH

-1776 DALTSSA
+1776 DALPS
-1783 SDRDDDA
+1783 
-1790 PHLSDDA
+1790 
-1797 ESVTSAPESP
+1797 SAPESP
-1807 ENAQDTRD
+1807 ENAQDTQA
-1815 PKDTEGSGDS
+1815 PKDTESSGDS
-1825 DNSGSPAKEGGE
+1825 ENSESPAKENGK
-1837 SQGGDETQ
+1837 SQGGEEAQ

-1850 DGHRPGGSSEEQQPQ
+1850 DGHRPGGSSEEQQPR

-1927 AEGVAPPSGRSGA
+1927 AEVVAPPSGRSGA
-1940 FVTFDDN
+1940 FVTFDDD

-1953 LQGNGHGHITLRG
+1953 LRGNGHGHITLRG

-1976 RWRLDPDGAAQL
+1976 RWRLHPDGAAQL
-1988 NLVLTQSP
+1988 NLVLTRSP
-1996 HTLLSP
+1996 HTLLGP
-2002 RTLVLP
+2002 RTFVLP

-2016 VALSLDS
+2016 VVLSLDS

-2049 GETTTPKTGTPE
+2049 AEGSTTTNTTTTTPKPPAVQAPRSPAEGSTTAAPKTGTPE
-2061 SDTSKT
+2061 SDASKT
-2067 DEAKATTDAPVKVE
+2067 DEAKTTTDAPVKVE

-2161 VAESVH
+2161 VAESLH
-2167 VWDRKGRERPASR
+2167 VWDKKGRESPANR
-2180 QQAGTADRQHYR
+2180 QQAGTADRQRYR

-2206 DPAIPDRLPPAFT
+2206 EPAIPDRLPPAFT

-2252 PASFLRRQ
+2252 PGSFLRRQ

-2302 LIPVDAA
+2302 LVPVDAT
-2309 LRQASDQTEV
+2309 LLQASDQTEV

-2337 GAGAGLTVG
+2337 GAGVGLTVG

-2406 RQGGTWESPAPVQQG
+2406 RQGGTWESPAPVRQG
-2421 DRAGGGDPAEGG
+2421 DRAGGANPAEGG

-2475 DPKTFG
+2475 NPTTFG

-2491 GDAQS
+2491 GDAQA

-2516 RAYPDLVLPPGAN
+2516 RAYPDLVLPPGTN
-2529 TATYATTANGTS
+2529 TAPTLPTANDATTAP
-2541 TTTTG
+2541 TG
-2546 DRPGS
+2546 DHSGG

-2687 IASSGSQHLWSY
+2687 ITSSGSQHLWSY
-2699 HLNFTAEAIS
+2699 HLNFTAEATS

-2727 RWFVKQTAET
+2727 RWFVKQAAET

-2742 TDRTGRTGTTTARP
+2742 TDRTDRTGTTTARP

-2767 VAGRVT
+2767 VAPAAVAGRVT
-2773 FAVPASLSVPA
+2773 VAVPASLSVPS
-2784 SLPVDRSQNTAQTAP
+2784 SLPVDRPQNTARTARTAP

-2818 PTADWTSHPLLD
+2818 PTTDWTSHPLLD

-2845 QHLRELLASVSG
+2845 QHLKELLASVSG

-2890 QSGKHV
+2890 QTGKHV

-2996 ANPAQTVQYTGPMA
+2996 ANPAHTVQYTGPMA

-3023 SQPSGLLQGPMEL
+3023 SQPSGLLQAPMEL

-3102 AKAFTDQLLTTL
+3102 VKAFTDQLLTTL
-3114 PQHKSWLGPKSL
+3114 PQHQSWLGPKSL

-3161 LARNKIGPSRDASLT
+3161 LARNKIGPSKDASLT

-3333 GATGTTGHAGTTAAT
+3333 GATGTTGHTGTTATT
-3348 GAKASATAT
+3348 GTKASATAT
-3357 GTSSATPQ
+3357 GTAASSATPQ
-3365 ASRPMLQPPE
+3365 APRPMLQPPE
-3375 QPRTVALRERGP
+3375 QPRSVALRERGS

-3400 VVTTVGGIPT
+3400 VVTTVGGIPA

-3471 AYLPQMI
+3471 AYLPQMV

-3550 GFQSQPVVQSTAAVP
+3550 GFHSQPVVQSTAAVP

-3591 GGAVLVQAP
+3591 GGAVLVRAP

-3619 PAALRPGSRPPVTVE
+3619 PATLRPGSRPPVTVE

-3671 EKYVTAAKEAAAAER
+3671 EKYVTAAKEAATAER
-3686 RLRALDSESAALR
+3686 RLRALDSEAAALR

-3775 PPVPWTEPATTT
+3775 PPVPWTEPTTAT
-3787 TPDTTGAGTDTDTD
+3787 TPDTTGAGTDTDT
-3801 TATGTTAE
+3801 GTTTEA
-3809 EPPATVPGYPPLSEL
+3809 PPATVPGYPPLSEL

-3831 EGPST
+3831 VGPST
-3836 SVSAA
+3836 SASAA

-3859 PADVEAVRR
+3859 LSDVEAVRR

-3885 AHRASLETVRA
+3885 AYRASLETVRA

-3911 RKTPARNAAPGQFDA
+3911 RKTAARDATPGQFDA

-4006 TSQGA
+4006 TSQGE

-4024 GRVLQLVEPPS
+4024 GRALQLVEPPS
-4035 AGPAHLDH
+4035 TGPAHLDH

-4057 AHPGHLAVQGL
+4057 AHPGLLASQGL
-4068 HATGRDLSAAD
+4068 HATGRGLSAAD

-4086 LADRLTMDR
+4086 LADRLTTDR
-4095 DELTPFLAIDPQE
+4095 DELAPFLAIDPQE

-4126 ADEHAASRNRLPQT
+4126 AAEHAASRNRLPQT

-4146 PDQHVE
+4146 PDQRVE
-4152 LARTTLMRP
+4152 LARTTLLRP

-4183 LLAARVLQ
+4183 LLAARVLR
-4191 VPVTVVHADLNHL
+4191 VPVTVVHADLNHV
-4204 TFTPASTDTT
+4204 TFTPASTNTA
-4214 GPALS
+4214 GPARP

-4238 TDTLLLNTESEI
+4238 TDALLLNTESE
-4250 TQQAP
+4250 
-4255 ETTAVES
+4255 
-4262 SPAAPADGIRPE
+4262 IRPE

-4306 ARANIENW
+4306 ARANIGNW
-4314 AARAQAAGWT
+4314 ADRAQAAGWT
-4324 LTIWTDAAG
+4324 VTIWTDAAG
-4333 ARSNE
+4333 ARNNE
-4338 GFLQSTTGTGAAQ
+4338 GFLQSTTGTGVAQ

-4439 LQDLGSVRKKLRL
+4439 LQDLGSVRKKLKL

-4481 VAHPGSAFMKQV
+4481 VAHPGSAFLKQV

-4517 KNVAGKTGPLFLVRQ
+4517 KNVAAKTGPLFLVRQ

-4543 GVSTDSGNAPA
+4543 GVSTDPGNAPA
-4554 AESVKAAGKQKF
+4554 AESDKAAGKQKF

-4586 LEWLTSESKN
+4586 LEWLTPESEN
-4596 QEVPTTASAPA
+4596 QEAPTTTSAPA

-4622 LKDNVATWGSG
+4622 LKNNVATWGSG

-4661 GGTPQDE
+4661 GGTPQEE

-4686 RKIRDASGEVI
+4686 RKIQDASGEVI
-4697 GYASHSETDWA
+4697 GYASHSEEDWA
-4708 PRKDFYANYRA
+4708 PRKDFYANYHA

-4750 HADAH
+4750 HADAR
-4755 AASGTDTAA
+4755 ATSGTDTAA
-4764 STSNA
+4764 TTTSTSTA

-4778 GRQQAPKPIFFD
+4778 GQQAPKPIFFD

-4899 VTAIEPD
+4899 VTASEPD

-4918 GGGDG
+4918 GGEDG
-4923 DTAVGGVTKPTDG
+4923 DTAVGGLTKPKDG
-4936 YDPVRNADKL
+4936 HAPVRNADKL

-4951 DKGVTAAESSSTAGD
+4951 DKGVAAAESSSTAGD

-5004 AWLEAVESDMNMA
+5004 AWLETVASDRKMA

-5026 IDTSAVAAIMQ
+5026 IDTAAVAAIMK

-5087 EAISTAAV
+5087 EAISTATV

-5104 VQGYIFNDLG
+5104 VQGYIFNGLG

-5160 TTEWPEARKRIDS
+5160 TTEWPEARKRIAG

-5191 RNELTLTT
+5191 RNELILTT

-5232 KQALTEIYERAREV
+5232 KQALTEIYERAREA
-5246 IRLNSEVEN
+5246 IRLNSEMAN
-5255 LLRDQDGEDRTH
+5255 LLGDQDGEDRTH

-5283 GQAADDSVAQQ
+5283 VRAGDDSVAQQ
-5294 HGMRVAAGEGVEPDA
+5294 HGMRVAADEGVEPDSA
-5309 ASLPA
+5309 ALPA

-5325 LSDTIFDALNPLL
+5325 LSDTIFEALNPLL

-5348 PEAAETPQDTSE
+5348 PEATETAQDTSE

-5380 DPQGFLG
+5380 DPQDFLR
-5387 TDKLS
+5387 TNKLS
-5392 MDTAAGMNA
+5392 MDTTAGMNA
-5401 RWDRP
+5401 RWDKP
-5406 ALKDAYG
+5406 ALKDAHG
-5413 KLAEALDTMDRHWFV
+5413 RLAEALDTMDRHWFV

-5435 HGPDNPAYLLTPA
+5435 HGPDSPAYLLTPA

-5456 VYRAAHPF
+5456 GYRTAHPF
-5464 LAKLAGHADLPPVQ
+5464 LAELAGHADLPPVQ

-5531 AVTRSPQGPE
+5531 AVTRSPQGPD

-5584 FPEVTNILSFGPN
+5584 FPEVTNILGFGPN
-5597 GWNIFGQEVLASA
+5597 GWKIFGQEVLASA
-5610 HSMDEARISKTS
+5610 HSMDEAHISKTS
-5622 ARPLSLAPADDGER
+5622 ARPLSLAPADDAER

-5651 LRNISDAS
+5651 LRNIGSAS

-5667 PKSVRDAATSA
+5667 PKSVRDAATTA
-5678 HRKVADGAGTILI
+5678 HGKVADGAGAILI
-5691 AGNVAELHSSVGPA
+5691 AGSAAELHSSVGPA

-5726 QEVWANNMDRFLQSF
+5726 KEVWANNMDRFLQSF

-5757 LRQPPGED
+5757 LRQPPG
-5765 SAAPVV
+5765 